1 MTEDWRLRFLEVLAA
16 GNTIEMA
23 ARSAGVSRGTAWRHR
38 KADKEFSEQ
47 WDHALE
53 AGSDMLEEIA
63 IKRAREHS
71 DMLLMFLLKARR
83 PDRFI
88 DRQRL
93 EHVKIDYRD
102 AQEELEAMA
111 RRILKEDED
120 EEQEVKR
127 LPHVDHDED

>member
-1 MTEDWRLRFLEVLAA
+1 MKDDWRLRFLKVLAA

-23 ARSAGVSRGTAWRHR
+23 ARSAGVDRVTAWRHR

-47 WDHALE
+47 WDEALE
-53 AGSDMLEEIA
+53 AGADMLEEIA
-63 IKRAREHS
+63 IERARQHS

-93 EHVKIDYRD
+93 EHVRVDFSS
-102 AQEELEAMA
+102 AQEELERMA
-111 RRILKEDED
+111 KKILDED
-120 EEQEVKR
+120 EQAEEVKKIC
-127 LPHVDHDED
+127 PPTKE